1 MSDYDVIVVGLGAM
15 GGAAAYHLARRGQR
29 VLGLDAFPAGHTLGS
44 SHGETRIIRMAYFE
58 HPDYV
63 PLLKRAYQLWSELET
78 EARTRLLHLTG
89 GLFVGP
95 ADGDLVSGSKRSAEV
110 HGLPHELLDAAEI
123 RRRFPTFAPREHEIG
138 LFEPQ
143 AGVLLAEACVEAH
156 LSLAAQHGAELRHAE
171 PLTSWAIRA
180 DEAQVETPRGRY
192 SAAKLIV
199 TAGAWTGK
207 LLHDLELQLLPER
220 IPLFWFE
227 PVRSSD
233 QFELGRLPI
242 WIWQQPEF
250 GDFFGT
256 PHVTW
261 PGTKVG
267 KHHSQQY
274 VDPDALDR
282 QVSAADAAPVRG
294 FLERCMPD
302 LAGPIADSRV
312 CLYTNTPDLH
322 FVVDRHARYAN
333 VIYAGGFSGHG
344 FKFATVIGEILADL
358 TTDGRATPSAN
369 FLRAARLSDPKSGA
383 GASR

>member
-63 PLLKRAYQLWSELET
+63 PLLKRAYELWSELET
-78 EARTRLLHLTG
+78 EARMRLLHLTG

-95 ADGDLVSGSKRSAEV
+95 VEGDLVSGSKRSAEV

-123 RRRFPTFAPREHEIG
+123 RRRFPAFAPREHEMG
-138 LFEPQ
+138 LFEPR
-143 AGVLLAEACVEAH
+143 AGVLLAEQCLEAH
-156 LSLAAQHGAELRHAE
+156 LSLAARHGAELHHAE
-171 PLTSWAIRA
+171 PLTSWAVRA
-180 DEAQVETPRGRY
+180 NEAQVETPRGRY
-192 SAAKLIV
+192 RAAKLVV
-199 TAGAWTGK
+199 TAGAWNGK
-207 LLHDLELQLLPER
+207 LLHDVELQLVAER

-227 PVRSSD
+227 PVRNSD
-233 QFELGRLPI
+233 QFELGRQPI

-261 PGTKVG
+261 PGVKVG

-274 VDPDALDR
+274 VDPDAVDR
-282 QVSAADAAPVRG
+282 QASAADEAPLRD

-322 FVVDRHARYAN
+322 FVVDRHARYPN

-358 TTDGRATPSAN
+358 TIDGRATPSAD